1 MENNDVLTINSIT
14 IGDDS
19 VKNLL
24 LQQEDPLSLQ
34 DKLRAL
40 FSAEEKTDN
49 PFPINAREL
58 HSFLGVTTAYKDW
71 FPRNIEKIDAI
82 EGQDFCSKMSESS
95 GGRPSTF
102 HLVTLDTA
110 KELAM
115 IQRSNLGKLVRR
127 YLIWAEKK
135 LRTLAAVP
143 KIQLLSPLE
152 ILKQQVA
159 VMESLTEEQK
169 RQALVLE
176 QQQNILE
183 QHSAALSDV
192 TQRVVQGEIVTASQ
206 QQRLDQQGAAIADL
220 QRAFDDKGPRE
231 EIKGLVS
238 DIVKGT
244 ALTDRPFSYR
254 DAYNIFYQFCW
265 QHGRINLAYRL
276 SNLKKRQQAAG
287 WTETKVAKLNVLDV
301 IDADPTIWQ
310 TVRDVIGILQ
320 NFLRETLSKKEE
332 PSE

>member
-1 MENNDVLTINSIT
+1 MENNNVMT
-14 IGDDS
+14 
-19 VKNLL
+19 
-24 LQQEDPLSLQ
+24 
-34 DKLRAL
+34 
-40 FSAEEKTDN
+40 TDN
-49 PFPINAREL
+49 EDISFNKKGSSPFDFIRHLDDNGNEYWSAREL
-58 HSFLGVTTAYKDW
+58 QGLLGYTDW
-71 FPRNIEKIDAI
+71 RKFEDAI
-82 EGQDFCSKMSESS
+82 ERAKTAMNNVSDNAEEQVVGAVKLSKRNN
-95 GGRPSTF
+95 G
-102 HLVTLDTA
+102 
-110 KELAM
+110 
-115 IQRSNLGKLVRR
+115 
-127 YLIWAEKK
+127 
-135 LRTLAAVP
+135 AAVEIKDYHLTRYGCYMVAMNGDP
-143 KIQLLSPLE
+143 RKPEIAAAQTYFAVKTRQAEVQQIQLLSPLE

-159 VMESLTEEQK
+159 VMESLTKEQQ
-169 RQALVLE
+169 RQALVLQ
-176 QQQNILE
+176 QQQNLLQ
-183 QHSAALSDV
+183 QHTTDISDV
-192 TQRVVQGEIVTASQ
+192 RQRVVQGEIVTAAQ

-287 WTETKVAKLNVLDV
+287 WTETKVAKLNALDV

-310 TVRDVIGILQ
+310 TIRDVIGILQ